1 MTTLSDKLTRGTVPL
16 SNLPERTKIVDNS
29 VMGLT
34 IDGAGLGTFRPS
46 TSGYCTKD
54 ADGKYWIHVEYAY
67 TGTGNTTG
75 HDLYFNTFSKAD
87 ASEGGGAWAY
97 VDALSAA
104 AVSTR
109 TNIGDRIQITYATNQ
124 DRGIGGFS
132 FQVTKPT
139 WFDTNREAGFSI
151 NAQVEEGTPTTA
163 GILKSNLTKTKA
175 STGGDHTSSGTISG
189 LTFNNLKIGTT
200 YSFSFKPFVV
210 DTAVNNDVLSADVKN
225 GATIVGSWQYRSDVE
240 SNGRYQWT
248 LTGEFTATATT
259 VTVDY
264 NASATHYFAAG
275 STLLTLTE
283 LNNTADAGTAW
294 D

>member
-1 MTTLSDKLTRGTVPL
+1 VSNNNGGSVDYAQFRATKDSNGTYFLEWKLRIGGASSNSAHSVTL
-16 SNLPERTKIVDNS
+16 
-29 VMGLT
+29 
-34 IDGAGLGTFRPS
+34 GLGTTWAFSPLIQ
-46 TSGYCTKD
+46 TGYSNEGHVNTYVHMVGGQARLDIGYESAKD
-54 ADGKYWIHVEYAY
+54 
-67 TGTGNTTG
+67 
-75 HDLYFNTFSKAD
+75 TF
-87 ASEGGGAWAY
+87 
-97 VDALSAA
+97 
-104 AVSTR
+104 T
-109 TNIGDRIQITYATNQ
+109 
-124 DRGIGGFS
+124 IGGS
-132 FQVTKPT
+132 GVLAGKPS
-139 WFDTNREAGFSI
+139 WFDANREAGFSI